1 MDNNTRVNELR
12 NKYTEFRYQSY
23 TIDEDDSNI
32 YLQYNFEITNLC
44 KFNPTII
51 IKKKSYIKETI
62 KDNKVFE
69 NLVFNLGLV
78 ELISYWKCTFSKNV
92 IIECGYLNEE
102 QISFFKKLYYNGLG
116 ELRYRN
122 NIKISYEDF
131 MDIKTTGEEIRL
143 NKLNEEYS
151 DYIFPIGG
159 GKDSNVTIELLNKSN
174 DNLCF
179 IVNPKTV
186 TLECARISGFDDEH
200 IIEVKRTIDS
210 NLLNLNNDG
219 FINGHTPFSA
229 MISFLSTLMGY
240 LTHKKYIALS
250 NEYSANESNVDGEN
264 INHQYSKSLEYEND
278 FREYSNKYLFVNTEY
293 FSFLRPIGE
302 YQIAYLF
309 SHFEKYHR
317 IFKSCNVG
325 IKKEPWVWCGN
336 CAKCLFVYIILS
348 PFLYKNKLIN
358 IFGEDLFEKKE
369 LLEMFIDL
377 TGHGNLKP
385 FDCVGT
391 FYENRYAVSK
401 TIENIEDNYLPFL
414 LRYYKEHY
422 ELEDTSKDILK
433 EWHDDNNL
441 NNEQTDILKEWFK

>member
-12 NKYTEFRYQSY
+12 SKYTEFRYKSY
-23 TIDEDDSNI
+23 VIDEDDDNI
-32 YLQYNFEITNLC
+32 YLQFNFEITNLS
-44 KFNPTII
+44 KFNPII
-51 IKKKSYIKETI
+51 TIKKKNYIKESI
-62 KDNKVFE
+62 RNKKIFE

-78 ELISYWKCTFSKNV
+78 ELISYWKSTFSKKV
-92 IIECGYLNEE
+92 IIECGYLNED
-102 QISFFKKLYYNGLG
+102 QINFFKKLYFNGLG

-122 NIKISYEDF
+122 NINISYDDF
-131 MDIKTTGEEIRL
+131 MDITTTGEELELEKEDID
-143 NKLNEEYS
+143 YY

-159 GKDSNVTIELLNKSN
+159 GKDSNVTIELLNQTDN
-174 DNLCF
+174 NLCF
-179 IVNPKTV
+179 IVNPKAV
-186 TLECARISGFDDEH
+186 TLECAKTSGFDDEH
-200 IIEVKRTIDS
+200 IIEVKRIIDN
-210 NLLNLNNDG
+210 NLINLNNDG

-229 MISFLSTLMGY
+229 MISFLSVLVGY
-240 LTHKKYIALS
+240 LTHKKYVALS
-250 NEYSANESNVDGEN
+250 NEYSANESNIEGEN

-278 FREYSNKYLFVNTEY
+278 FREYAKKYLYVGTEY
-293 FSFLRPIGE
+293 FSFLRPISE

-309 SHFEKYHR
+309 SHFEKYHK

-325 IKKEPWVWCGN
+325 LKKEPWIWCNN

-348 PFLYKNKLIN
+348 PFLYRDKLVD

-369 LLEMFIDL
+369 LLDLFIDL
-377 TGHGNLKP
+377 TGHGDLKP

-401 TIENIEDNYLPFL
+401 TIENIGNGYLPFL
-414 LRYYKEHY
+414 LRYYKDNY

-441 NNEQTDILKEWFK
+441 NDEQIDILKEWFE